1 MALFIVEGK
10 REIEAFNAA
19 GKNFEEIYFSQSL
32 SNEISSSSILSTL
45 LERVPSF
52 ELSEDAINKV
62 SYRQHGS
69 EFIGVAKT
77 WDLKLRSP
85 IDMDWELVLVLD
97 EVEKPGNLGAILRT
111 AEALWGGC
119 CITLIHVLIFLT
131 LMWLGHRWDSLQRCL
146 YLWQKREKCMN
157 FLNKQILR

>member
-1 MALFIVEGK
+1 MYHKIESTSNPRIKHLVRLRKSSRYRRESALFIVEGK

-19 GKNFEEIYFSQSL
+19 GRNFEEIYFSPSL
-32 SNEISSSSILSTL
+32 SHEISSSSILSTL
-45 LERVPSF
+45 LESVPSF

-69 EFIGVAKT
+69 KVFGVAKT

-85 IDMDWELVLVLD
+85 LDMSWELVLVLD

-111 AEALWGGC
+111 AEAMGVDA
-119 CITLIHVLIFLT
+119 VLLS
-131 LMWLGHRWDSLQRCL
+131 D
-146 YLWQKREKCMN
+146 
-157 FLNKQILR
+157 